1 MNSKATSQM
10 KNNWNVLPFHI
21 SSKEDCAKTCAE
33 PLVDGSN
40 GLRKYS
46 NANGTANAIN
56 GKSLTKIFDR
66 SLSLEELGSLFK
78 ASTP

>member
-1 MNSKATSQM
+1 MNSNATSQM
-10 KNNWNVLPFHI
+10 KNNWNVLPFHM

-33 PLVDGSN
+33 PLDDGSN

-46 NANGTANAIN
+46 SANGIANAIS

-66 SLSLEELGSLFK
+66 TLFLEEFGSLFK
-78 ASTP
+78 PSTP